1 MGSARKAEPN
11 EALRR
16 QRLQRG
22 WTLDRVAEE
31 LDRLCERE
39 GRHAGVT
46 GNMVGKWERGIKKPS
61 LFYQERLRSLYGV
74 PAEQLGFLNPKPA
87 SPPSGPGVDRGGV
100 AELVAS
106 GGDDMERRVFLRQL
120 AAATGG
126 AAIGSRLDGLP
137 PEPWDRL
144 SKALRKPALVDET
157 TVADLEA
164 VTAKHYKLEERV
176 PARRLLGGVV
186 EHLHT
191 LTRFLEASQPAPLR
205 RRLASTAGELAA
217 LAGWLSYELSCQ
229 AEARAYYNVA
239 IEAAKE
245 AGDRALWSC
254 VLGYMSFMPS
264 SADNPHDARQLLA
277 QARDLARNSAGPTAR
292 SWLAGLEA
300 EAQAKLGER
309 GGSLAAVDR
318 AEAAFAAAGHHD
330 QPRCWIDFFDRGRLE
345 GLKVSSY
352 VNLRMPDDAERASRQ
367 ALAALSPTATKKR
380 SIVLADLAIA
390 HLQRRELDESCRL
403 ASESLDIIAETE
415 SRVGL
420 ERIESLRRRIEPWR
434 TSRPVRLLDERIA
447 AARERKT

>member
-74 PAEQLGFLNPKPA
+74 PAEQLGFLDPKPT
-87 SPPSGPGVDRGGV
+87 SPPTGGGIGRGGL
-100 AELVAS
+100 AEVLGS

-120 AAATGG
+120 AAATGS
-126 AAIGSRLDGLP
+126 AALGTRLDGLHT
-137 PEPWDRL
+137 EPWDRL
-144 SKALRKPALVDET
+144 SKALKRPALVDDA
-157 TVADLEA
+157 TVTDLEA

-191 LTRFLEASQPAPLR
+191 LTRFLEASQPAGHR
-205 RRLASTAGELAA
+205 RRLAATAGELAA
-217 LAGWLSYELSCQ
+217 LAGWLSYELTCQ

-254 VLGYMSFMPS
+254 VLGFMSFMPS
-264 SADNPHDARQLLA
+264 SAGNPHDARQLLR
-277 QARDLARNSAGPTAR
+277 QARELAGSGAGATAHA
-292 SWLAGLEA
+292 WLAGLEA
-300 EAQAKLGER
+300 EAQARLGER
-309 GGSLAAVDR
+309 GASLDALDD
-318 AEAAFAAAGHHD
+318 AEAAFAVADPAHN
-330 QPRCWIDFFDRGRLE
+330 RCWIEFFDRGRLE
-345 GLKVSSY
+345 GLKVSSF
-352 VNLRMPDDAERASRQ
+352 VHLRLPDDAEQASRR
-367 ALAALSPTATKKR
+367 ALAALNPTATKKR
-380 SIVLADLAIA
+380 SIVLADLATA
-390 HLQRRELDESCRL
+390 YLQRRELDESCRL
-403 ASESLDIIAETE
+403 ACESLAIIAETE

-420 ERIESLRRRIEPWR
+420 ERVEALRRRIEPWR
-434 TSRPVRLLDERIA
+434 DSRSVKLLDERLA
-447 AARERKT
+447 AARQRRS